1 MSANDAIEVQC
12 PQCNSDFRVKAKA
25 IGKTVKCPKCQ
36 FSLLIEPPVPSDND
50 DLPQPSD
57 IGLDFLANP
66 PKQSSSEPPPLS
78 PPLITTIAEPAF
90 QESPSPSFNVN
101 ATPRKASLIV
111 RRYRALEIVR
121 VLLYCMAILVAVGWL
136 LWTVGTMLGAA
147 GIIATASTAPSGQWP
162 ADVPTG
168 VSPFS
173 EDLTDAQREAI
184 MEYQT
189 QNMAPAAAGFA
200 ATFGLVMWLSVTF
213 SSVFTIVVLCS
224 YAELIKVAL
233 DIQENTQRS
242 AHYLAQR

>member
-1 MSANDAIEVQC
+1 MNATDAIEVQC

-25 IGKTVKCPKCQ
+25 VGKMVKCPKCH
-36 FSLLIEPPVPSDND
+36 FSQLVAPPVPSSD
-50 DLPQPSD
+50 DELPQPSD

-66 PKQSSSEPPPLS
+66 PKQLSSAPPPID
-78 PPLITTIAEPAF
+78 PPLITTVAEPAF
-90 QESPSPSFNVN
+90 QESPSTGFSVN
-101 ATPRKASLIV
+101 ATPRKSAFVV

-121 VLLYCMAILVAVGWL
+121 VFLYCMAILVAIGWL
-136 LWTVGTMLGAA
+136 LWTIGTMLGAA

-173 EDLTDAQREAI
+173 EDLTDAQRQAI
-184 MEYQT
+184 LEYQT

-213 SSVFTIVVLCS
+213 SSVLTIVVLCS